1 MHEKIKE
8 LRFDSKS
15 AQEFFTQKL
24 AYIIGPQ
31 QLKTLMDE
39 EDITIVDIRS
49 PEKFAEGHIPMAI
62 SIPKDEIDKNT
73 EKLSK
78 DRLTV
83 VYGCC
88 EYCMAS
94 AFSCLTIANYEYP
107 CVMMNGGYRAWSEYY
122 RYAVIKDN

>member
-31 QLKTLMDE
+31 QLKKLIDE
-39 EDITIVDIRS
+39 EDIVIVDVRNS
-49 PEKFAEGHIPMAI
+49 EKYNEGHIPMAI
-62 SIPKDEIDKNT
+62 SIPKDEIDQNT
-73 EKLSK
+73 DKLSK
-78 DRLTV
+78 EKLTV

-88 EYCMAS
+88 EYCS
-94 AFSCLTIANYEYP
+94 AAAFACLTLANYEYP

-122 RYAVIKDN
+122 RYTVVKDN